1 MDVREEGAPAARRRT
16 GRMAAAVLMAIG
28 LIVLAGWREARGDPV
43 VRRMTVE
50 LPRWPSGAAPVTVAL
65 ISDIH
70 FGNATMD
77 ADRLTRI
84 VARLD
89 DLHPDLVLI
98 AGDFVAGHDRAEGA
112 AAAATLAAQLRRLHA
127 PLGVLAVRG
136 NHDNWGRDAAVVA
149 ALGRAGVTV
158 LHNEAVKRGP
168 LAIGG
173 LADQTRGRDLP
184 ATLRRLAPLPGAR
197 ILLAHEPGIAAKVPA
212 AGVLVLAGHTHCEQ
226 IVLPLVGAIQPM
238 TSEGRYRCGA
248 IRERGRLTIVT
259 AGLGTSVVPLRF
271 GAPPDL
277 WLLTLGP

>member
-1 MDVREEGAPAARRRT
+1 MTMHGRKLLIALLAIVAGLYALGLHNAR
-16 GRMAAAVLMAIG
+16 A
-28 LIVLAGWREARGDPV
+28 DPV
-43 VRRMTVE
+43 VRRMTIK
-50 LPRWPSGAAPVTVAL
+50 LPRWPAGAAPVTVAL
-65 ISDIH
+65 LSDIH
-70 FGNATMD
+70 FGSATMD
-77 ADRLTRI
+77 ADRLARI
-84 VARLD
+84 VGQVDRLR
-89 DLHPDLVLI
+89 PDLVLI
-98 AGDFVAGHDRAEGA
+98 AGDFVAGHDRGKGA
-112 AAAATLAAQLRRLHA
+112 AAAAALAVPLRRLHA

-136 NHDNWGRDAAVVA
+136 NHDNWGRDAAVAA

-277 WLLTLGP
+277 WLLTLTG